1 MSDWIS
7 IDPLPQML
15 TPTQEYIK
23 EQLAAGK
30 SPQAIAHRLHLR
42 ADHVADEIYEIRKK
56 ECTMGKAL
64 TEEQKAQILEMRARG
79 KSYHSIAMAVGCAA
93 QSAANVCN
101 AAQIKAELEA
111 EQAADLPETKETPE
125 NLPEKK
131 AEGKPGKINEDFDAA
146 VDQMIEEAK
155 KDTVKGDQYESED
168 TSDTYQDT
176 FVASAENKSTNAE
189 KPKKKYE
196 KPIISDSIVERVP
209 DSIIRTVKLRIRSI
223 CGEVG
228 RNVAEVDRLTELT
241 NALVSEAAELTQ
253 WVEAHQ

>member
-1 MSDWIS
+1 MSGWIS

-30 SPQAIAHRLHLR
+30 TPQSIAHRLHLR
-42 ADHVADEIYEIRKK
+42 ADHIADEIYEIRKK
-56 ECTMGKAL
+56 ECMMGKPL

-79 KSYHSIAMAVGCAA
+79 KSYHSIALSVGCAA

-101 AAQIKAELEA
+101 AEKLKSELAA
-111 EQAADLPETKETPE
+111 EQAADLPETKENPGTF
-125 NLPEKK
+125 PEKK
-131 AEGKPGKINEDFDAA
+131 AEAKPGKINEDFDAA
-146 VDQMIEEAK
+146 VNQMIADADKNAATAEE
-155 KDTVKGDQYESED
+155 
-168 TSDTYQDT
+168 
-176 FVASAENKSTNAE
+176 KSTITE
-189 KPKKKYE
+189 KPKKRYE

-223 CGEVG
+223 CEEVG

-253 WVEAHQ
+253 WVEAHL

>member
-1 MSDWIS
+1 MSEWIS

-42 ADHVADEIYEIRKK
+42 AEHVADEIYEIRKK
-56 ECTMGKAL
+56 ECIMGKPL

-79 KSYHSIAMAVGCAA
+79 KSYHSIAMAVGCA
-93 QSAANVCN
+93 QQTCANVCN
-101 AAQIKAELEA
+101 AAKLKAEIEA
-111 EQAADLPETKETPE
+111 EQAADLPETQEAPE

-146 VDQMIEEAK
+146 VDQMIADAK
-155 KDTVKGDQYESED
+155 
-168 TSDTYQDT
+168 
-176 FVASAENKSTNAE
+176 AEINTAIAEKNSTNAE
-189 KPKKKYE
+189 KPKKQYE
-196 KPIISDSIVERVP
+196 KPIISDCIVERVP
-209 DSIIRTVKLRIRSI
+209 DSIIRTVKLRVREI
-223 CGEVG
+223 CEEVG
-228 RNVAEVDRLTELT
+228 RYVAEVDRLTELT

-253 WVEAHQ
+253 WLEAHL

>member
-7 IDPLPQML
+7 IDLLPQML

-30 SPQAIAHRLHLR
+30 TPQAIAHRLHLR
-42 ADHVADEIYEIRKK
+42 ADHIADEIYEIRKK

-79 KSYHSIAMAVGCAA
+79 KSYHSIALSVGCAA

-101 AAQIKAELEA
+101 AAKIKAELEA
-111 EQAADLPETKETPE
+111 EQAADLPETQEVPE

-131 AEGKPGKINEDFDAA
+131 AEAKPGKINEDFAAA
-146 VDQMIEEAK
+146 VDQMIADADK
-155 KDTVKGDQYESED
+155 N
-168 TSDTYQDT
+168 
-176 FVASAENKSTNAE
+176 AAIAEKNSTITE
-189 KPKKKYE
+189 KPKKRYE

-223 CGEVG
+223 CEEVG

-241 NALVSEAAELTQ
+241 NKLVTEAAELSA
-253 WVEAHQ
+253 WVEAHL

>member
-1 MSDWIS
+1 MSEWIS

-42 ADHVADEIYEIRKK
+42 AEHVADEIYEIRKK

-64 TEEQKAQILEMRARG
+64 TEEQKARILEMRARG

-101 AAQIKAELEA
+101 AEKLKAELEA
-111 EQAADLPETKETPE
+111 EQAADLLETQENPET
-125 NLPEKK
+125 LPEKK
-131 AEGKPGKINEDFDAA
+131 AEGKPGKINADFDAA
-146 VDQMIEEAK
+146 VDQMIEDAK
-155 KDTVKGDQYESED
+155 
-168 TSDTYQDT
+168 
-176 FVASAENKSTNAE
+176 AEKNAAIAEKNSTNAE

-223 CGEVG
+223 CEEVG
-228 RNVAEVDRLTELT
+228 RNVAEVDRLRELT
-241 NALVSEAAELTQ
+241 DALVDEASELTQ
-253 WVEAHQ
+253 WVEAHL

>member
-30 SPQAIAHRLHLR
+30 SPQAIAHRLHLC

-56 ECTMGKAL
+56 ECIMGKPL

-101 AAQIKAELEA
+101 AEKLKAELAA
-111 EQAADLPETKETPE
+111 EQAADLPETQENPET
-125 NLPEKK
+125 LPEKK

-146 VDQMIEEAK
+146 VDQMIEDAK
-155 KDTVKGDQYESED
+155 
-168 TSDTYQDT
+168 
-176 FVASAENKSTNAE
+176 AENNTAIADKNSVNAE
-189 KPKKKYE
+189 KPKKHYE

-209 DSIIRTVKLRIRSI
+209 DSIIRTVKLRVREI
-223 CGEVG
+223 CEEVG
-228 RNVAEVDRLTELT
+228 RYVAEVDRLTELT

-253 WVEAHQ
+253 WLEAHL

>member
-42 ADHVADEIYEIRKK
+42 ADHVTDEIYEIRKK
-56 ECTMGKAL
+56 ECTMGKLL
-64 TEEQKAQILEMRARG
+64 TEEQKARILEMRGRG
-79 KSYHSIAMAVGCAA
+79 MSYHSIAMAVGCAA

-101 AAQIKAELEA
+101 AEKLKAEFAA
-111 EQAADLPETKETPE
+111 EQAADLPETQEAPE

-131 AEGKPGKINEDFDAA
+131 AKGKPSKINEDFNAA
-146 VDQMIEEAK
+146 VNQMIAEAEK
-155 KDTVKGDQYESED
+155 ES
-168 TSDTYQDT
+168 
-176 FVASAENKSTNAE
+176 ALAEKKSTIAE

-196 KPIISDSIVERVP
+196 KPIVSDCIVERVP

-223 CGEVG
+223 CDEVS
-228 RNVAEVDRLTELT
+228 RYTAEIDRLSELT
-241 NALVSEAAELTQ
+241 HALISEAAELTQ
-253 WVEAHQ
+253 WVEAHL

>member
-42 ADHVADEIYEIRKK
+42 ADHIADEIYEIRKK
-56 ECTMGKAL
+56 ECMMGKPL
-64 TEEQKAQILEMRARG
+64 TEEQKAKILEMRARG
-79 KSYHSIAMAVGCAA
+79 KSYHSIALSVGCAA

-101 AAQIKAELEA
+101 AEKLKAELA
-111 EQAADLPETKETPE
+111 DDQAADLPETQEAPE

-131 AEGKPGKINEDFDAA
+131 AEAKPGKINEDFASA
-146 VDQMIEEAK
+146 VDQMIAEADK
-155 KDTVKGDQYESED
+155 NAAT
-168 TSDTYQDT
+168 
-176 FVASAENKSTNAE
+176 AEKNSTITE

-223 CGEVG
+223 CEEVG
-228 RNVAEVDRLTELT
+228 RNTAEIDLLSELT
-241 NALVSEAAELTQ
+241 HALVAEAAELTA
-253 WVEAHQ
+253 WVEAHL

>member
-1 MSDWIS
+1 MGDWIS

-56 ECTMGKAL
+56 ECTMGKGL
-64 TEEQKAQILEMRARG
+64 TEEQKAKILEMRARG
-79 KSYHSIAMAVGCAA
+79 KSYHSIAMAVGCA
-93 QSAANVCN
+93 QQTCANVCN
-101 AAQIKAELEA
+101 AAKLKAELSA
-111 EQAADLPETKETPE
+111 EQAADLPETKEAPE

-146 VDQMIEEAK
+146 VNQMIEDAK
-155 KDTVKGDQYESED
+155 
-168 TSDTYQDT
+168 
-176 FVASAENKSTNAE
+176 AEKNTAIAEKNSTITE
-189 KPKKKYE
+189 KPKKQYE
-196 KPIISDSIVERVP
+196 KPIVSDCIVERVP

-223 CGEVG
+223 CEEVG

-241 NALVSEAAELTQ
+241 NALVSEVAELTQ

>member
-30 SPQAIAHRLHLR
+30 TPQAIAHRLHLR
-42 ADHVADEIYEIRKK
+42 SDHVTDEIYEIRRK
-56 ECTMGKAL
+56 ECMMGKPL
-64 TEEQKAQILEMRARG
+64 TEEQKAKILEMRARG
-79 KSYHSIAMAVGCAA
+79 KSYHSIALPVGCAA

-101 AAQIKAELEA
+101 AEKLKASSQLNH
-111 EQAADLPETKETPE
+111 AADLPETKENPE
-125 NLPEKK
+125 TMPEKK
-131 AEGKPGKINEDFDAA
+131 VAKPGKINEDFAAA
-146 VDQMIEEAK
+146 VDQMIAEADKNAAIAEE
-155 KDTVKGDQYESED
+155 
-168 TSDTYQDT
+168 
-176 FVASAENKSTNAE
+176 KSTNAE

-196 KPIISDSIVERVP
+196 KPIISDCIVERVP

-223 CGEVG
+223 CEEVG

-253 WVEAHQ
+253 WVEAHL

>member
-7 IDPLPQML
+7 IDPLPQIL

-42 ADHVADEIYEIRKK
+42 ADHIADEIYEIRKK
-56 ECTMGKAL
+56 ECIMGKPL
-64 TEEQKAQILEMRARG
+64 TEEQKAKILEMRARG

-101 AAQIKAELEA
+101 AAKIKAELEA
-111 EQAADLPETKETPE
+111 DQAADLPETQENSG

-131 AEGKPGKINEDFDAA
+131 AAKPGKINEDFDAA
-146 VDQMIEEAK
+146 VDQMIADADKKAAIAEE
-155 KDTVKGDQYESED
+155 
-168 TSDTYQDT
+168 
-176 FVASAENKSTNAE
+176 NSTNAE

-223 CGEVG
+223 CDEVG
-228 RNVAEVDRLTELT
+228 RNTAEIDRLSELT
-241 NALVSEAAELTQ
+241 HALVAEAAELTA
-253 WVEAHQ
+253 WVEAHL

>member
-1 MSDWIS
+1 MSEWIS

-42 ADHVADEIYEIRKK
+42 AEHVADEIYEIRKK

-101 AAQIKAELEA
+101 AAKLKAELEA
-111 EQAADLPETKETPE
+111 EQAADLPETQKNPET
-125 NLPEKK
+125 LPEQKV
-131 AEGKPGKINEDFDAA
+131 AKPGKINEDFDAA
-146 VDQMIEEAK
+146 VNQMIEDAK
-155 KDTVKGDQYESED
+155 TEKNT
-168 TSDTYQDT
+168 
-176 FVASAENKSTNAE
+176 AIAEKNSTNAE
-189 KPKKKYE
+189 KPKKHYE

-223 CGEVG
+223 CEEVG
-228 RNVAEVDRLTELT
+228 RNVAEFDRLRERTD
-241 NALVSEAAELTQ
+241 ALVSEATELTQ

>member
-1 MSDWIS
+1 MSEWIS

-56 ECTMGKAL
+56 ECMMGKTL
-64 TEEQKAQILEMRARG
+64 TEDQKAQILEMRARG
-79 KSYHSIAMAVGCAA
+79 KSYHSIALSVGCSD
-93 QSAANVCN
+93 QSCANVCN
-101 AAQIKAELEA
+101 AAKLKAELAA
-111 EQAADLPETKETPE
+111 EQATDLPETKEASG

-131 AEGKPGKINEDFDAA
+131 VTGNAGKINEDFDAA
-146 VDQMIEEAK
+146 VNQMIADADKNAAITEK
-155 KDTVKGDQYESED
+155 
-168 TSDTYQDT
+168 
-176 FVASAENKSTNAE
+176 NSTNAE
-189 KPKKKYE
+189 NQKKHYE

-223 CGEVG
+223 CEEVG

-253 WVEAHQ
+253 WVEAHL

>member
-64 TEEQKAQILEMRARG
+64 TEEQKAKILEMRARG

-101 AAQIKAELEA
+101 AEKLKAELA
-111 EQAADLPETKETPE
+111 ADQAADLPETQENPET
-125 NLPEKK
+125 LPEKK
-131 AEGKPGKINEDFDAA
+131 VAKPGKINEDFAAA
-146 VDQMIEEAK
+146 VDQMIAEADK
-155 KDTVKGDQYESED
+155 N
-168 TSDTYQDT
+168 
-176 FVASAENKSTNAE
+176 AAIAEKNSTITE
-189 KPKKKYE
+189 KPKKQYE

-223 CGEVG
+223 CEEVG

-253 WVEAHQ
+253 WVEAHL

>member
-42 ADHVADEIYEIRKK
+42 ADHIADEIYDIRKK
-56 ECTMGKAL
+56 ESMMGKPL
-64 TEEQKAQILEMRARG
+64 TEEQKEKILEMRARG
-79 KSYHSIAMAVGCAA
+79 KSYHSIALAVGCAA

-101 AAQIKAELEA
+101 AVKLKAELEA
-111 EQAADLPETKETPE
+111 EQAADLPKTQEAPE
-125 NLPEKK
+125 NLPEQK
-131 AEGKPGKINEDFDAA
+131 ATGKPGKINEDFDAA
-146 VDQMIEEAK
+146 VDQMIADAKEEKNA
-155 KDTVKGDQYESED
+155 
-168 TSDTYQDT
+168 
-176 FVASAENKSTNAE
+176 AIAEKNSTITE

-209 DSIIRTVKLRIRSI
+209 DSIIRTVKLQIRSI
-223 CGEVG
+223 CEEVG

-241 NALVSEAAELTQ
+241 NALVSEAAELTE
-253 WVEAHQ
+253 WVEAHL

>member
-7 IDPLPQML
+7 IDPLPQAL

-30 SPQAIAHRLHLR
+30 TPQAIAHRLHLR
-42 ADHVADEIYEIRKK
+42 ADHIADEIYEIRKK

-64 TEEQKAQILEMRARG
+64 TEEQKEKILEMRARG

-101 AAQIKAELEA
+101 AEKLKAELAA
-111 EQAADLPETKETPE
+111 EQAADLPETQEAPE

-146 VDQMIEEAK
+146 VDQMIA
-155 KDTVKGDQYESED
+155 D
-168 TSDTYQDT
+168 
-176 FVASAENKSTNAE
+176 AEKNAAIAEKNSTDAE

-196 KPIISDSIVERVP
+196 KPIISDCIVERVP
-209 DSIIRTVKLRIRSI
+209 DSIIRTVKLRVREI
-223 CGEVG
+223 CEEVG
-228 RNVAEVDRLTELT
+228 RNVAEVDRLTDLT
-241 NALVSEAAELTQ
+241 NKLVAEAAELTQ
-253 WVEAHQ
+253 WLEAHL

>member
-42 ADHVADEIYEIRKK
+42 AEHVADEIYEIRKK
-56 ECTMGKAL
+56 ECIVGKPL

-79 KSYHSIAMAVGCAA
+79 KSYHSIAMAVGCAQ
-93 QSAANVCN
+93 QSCANVCN
-101 AAQIKAELEA
+101 AAKLKAELAA
-111 EQAADLPETKETPE
+111 EQAADLPETQEAPE

-146 VDQMIEEAK
+146 VDQMIEDAK
-155 KDTVKGDQYESED
+155 
-168 TSDTYQDT
+168 
-176 FVASAENKSTNAE
+176 AEKNTAIAEKNSTITE
-189 KPKKKYE
+189 KPKKQYE
-196 KPIISDSIVERVP
+196 KPIISGCIVERVP
-209 DSIIRTVKLRIRSI
+209 DSIIRTVKLRVREI
-223 CGEVG
+223 CEEVG
-228 RNVAEVDRLTELT
+228 RNVAEVDRLTDLT
-241 NALVSEAAELTQ
+241 NKLVAEAAELTG
-253 WVEAHQ
+253 WVEAHL

>member
-30 SPQAIAHRLHLR
+30 TPQAIAHRLHLR
-42 ADHVADEIYEIRKK
+42 ADHIADEIYEIRKK
-56 ECTMGKAL
+56 ECTMGKYL
-64 TEEQKAQILEMRARG
+64 TEEQKAKILEMRARG

-101 AAQIKAELEA
+101 AAKIKAELEA
-111 EQAADLPETKETPE
+111 EQAADLPEAQETAE
-125 NLPEKK
+125 NLPKKK

-146 VDQMIEEAK
+146 VDQMIADADKNAAIAEE
-155 KDTVKGDQYESED
+155 
-168 TSDTYQDT
+168 
-176 FVASAENKSTNAE
+176 KSTITE
-189 KPKKKYE
+189 KPKKRYE

-223 CGEVG
+223 CEEVG

-241 NALVSEAAELTQ
+241 NALVSEATELTQ

>member
-1 MSDWIS
+1 MGDWIS

-30 SPQAIAHRLHLR
+30 TPQAIAHRLHLR
-42 ADHVADEIYEIRKK
+42 ADHIADEIYEIRKK
-56 ECTMGKAL
+56 ECMMGKPL

-79 KSYHSIAMAVGCAA
+79 KSYHSIALSVGCAA

-101 AAQIKAELEA
+101 AAKIKAELEA
-111 EQAADLPETKETPE
+111 EQAADLPETQEVPE

-131 AEGKPGKINEDFDAA
+131 AEAKPGKINEDFAAA
-146 VDQMIEEAK
+146 VDQMIADADK
-155 KDTVKGDQYESED
+155 N
-168 TSDTYQDT
+168 
-176 FVASAENKSTNAE
+176 AAIAEKNSTITE
-189 KPKKKYE
+189 KPKKRYE

-223 CGEVG
+223 CEEVG

-241 NALVSEAAELTQ
+241 NKLVTEAAELSA
-253 WVEAHQ
+253 WVEAHL

>member
-1 MSDWIS
+1 MSEWIS

-42 ADHVADEIYEIRKK
+42 ADHIADEIYEIRKK
-56 ECTMGKAL
+56 ECMMGKPL

-79 KSYHSIAMAVGCAA
+79 KSYHSIAMAVGCAQ
-93 QSAANVCN
+93 QSCANVCN
-101 AAQIKAELEA
+101 AAKLKAELAA
-111 EQAADLPETKETPE
+111 EQAADLPETQENPET
-125 NLPEKK
+125 LPEKK

-146 VDQMIEEAK
+146 VNQMIADADKNAAIAEEN
-155 KDTVKGDQYESED
+155 
-168 TSDTYQDT
+168 
-176 FVASAENKSTNAE
+176 SANAEENSANAE
-189 KPKKKYE
+189 KTKKKYE

-223 CGEVG
+223 CEEVG

-241 NALVSEAAELTQ
+241 NALDSEAAELTQ
-253 WVEAHQ
+253 WLEAHL

>member
-30 SPQAIAHRLHLR
+30 TPQAIAHRLHLR

-56 ECTMGKAL
+56 ECTMGKTI
-64 TEEQKAQILEMRARG
+64 TEEQKAKILEMRARG
-79 KSYHSIAMAVGCAA
+79 KSYHSIAMAVGCA
-93 QSAANVCN
+93 QQTCANVCN
-101 AAQIKAELEA
+101 AAKLKAELAA
-111 EQAADLPETKETPE
+111 EQAADLPETKEA
-125 NLPEKK
+125 PEKK

-146 VDQMIEEAK
+146 VDQMIADAEK
-155 KDTVKGDQYESED
+155 N
-168 TSDTYQDT
+168 
-176 FVASAENKSTNAE
+176 SAIAEKNSTITE

-223 CGEVG
+223 CEEVG

-241 NALVSEAAELTQ
+241 NALVSEAAELTE
-253 WVEAHQ
+253 WVEAHL